1 MQIHIDT
8 AIDGPLQYRAI
19 AASLLMLAGDIP
31 LPTLS
36 DKDDEV
42 PKGTT
47 LTVSAVQSGTLAP
60 GMTIHAPGTAAH
72 NGTIVAP
79 QGLFELNGGVVFPT
93 PPLSSPSNVI
103 PFPPTPPIPSSPQA
117 TPTPLPYDRE
127 QFRATLAL
135 LQTVPVADTTE
146 YDKSGLPWDV
156 RIHNKKRT
164 KKQDGTWKLI
174 KGLDPTVAQQ
184 VIQELSARRVAPHAG
199 GTPVSPHG
207 VGHFPAVTA
216 GVAEMG
222 VTPQPAAPS
231 NVSWNPPPAPTVPLP
246 PGLIRP
252 PANSNTVPLPP
263 FSGSGST
270 NAVHI
275 PIAPEGVSFP
285 PSPPG
290 QPTDNTAYGPVPPPP
305 TAAYKQLMDKLS
317 DATRNKTLD
326 PRRVMPIVQKHGA
339 PNLMA
344 LGTPEWANLIPP
356 IERDFDLLLAGLPV
370 EGITG

>member
-42 PKGTT
+42 PTGITVHEQLQPVDGKLEAIGAMIASPSFAGT
-47 LTVSAVQSGTLAP
+47 
-60 GMTIHAPGTAAH
+60 
-72 NGTIVAP
+72 
-79 QGLFELNGGVVFPT
+79 FELNGGVVFPT

-103 PFPPTPPIPSSPQA
+103 PFPPAPPVPSVPPNTSPISAPTAPNIPMPPVAPIAGVVSSA
-117 TPTPLPYDRE
+117 AAANTPT
-127 QFRATLAL
+127 ASTTLSGI
-135 LQTVPVADTTE
+135 VE
-146 YDKSGLPWDV
+146 YDKSGLPWDG
-156 RIHNKKRT
+156 RIHNKKHT

-199 GTPVSPHG
+199 G
-207 VGHFPAVTA
+207 HFPAVTA
-216 GVAEMG
+216 GVAAMG